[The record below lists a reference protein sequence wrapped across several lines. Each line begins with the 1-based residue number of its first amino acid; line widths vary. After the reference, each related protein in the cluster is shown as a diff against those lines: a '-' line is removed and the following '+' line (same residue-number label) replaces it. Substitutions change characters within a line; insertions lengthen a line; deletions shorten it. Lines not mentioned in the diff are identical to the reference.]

1 MAKKKETKKARSRS
15 TATVKTHS
23 RKPPKAKATLS
34 PDAQREISAVV
45 LAAVA
50 LLLFLGAFGVGGAFV
65 TGLFHGVREGVGYA
79 AFLTPLVAGALAWML
94 FQSEKHAVRGL
105 NYFGFGLVLVGM
117 STLLAVSIAQASAQA
132 TAQAGNGGGLIGFG
146 LAGAML
152 QVLNRVASS
161 IVLVAVVAIG
171 LILGAQVNLGALMK
185 ALLAGFTKEKSEG
198 DEPAE
203 DAAGELN
210 LKVNDNSGAPAGIVS
225 NALPIRGPLD
235 LGSRKPMMGPAGAAA
250 VAPVD
255 APHALTANSEEA
267 WTAPSLDLLQATSS
281 KADAGDVKHNA
292 RVIQQTLES
301 FGIAVTMG
309 EVNVGPTVTQYT
321 FTPPAGVKLTKIT
334 GLDTNL
340 ALSLAAHPIRI
351 EAPIPGKSAV
361 GVELPNKAIATV
373 RLRDVLSAPEVTSQK
388 TPLTFVLG
396 RDVSGTPMTADLAK
410 MPHMM
415 IAGATGS
422 GKSVMINALLTS
434 LLYRNSPEEMKLI
447 LVDPKRVELGLYND
461 IPHLLTP
468 VIVEP
473 EKCISALKWSVAE
486 MERRY
491 KLLAEQGNRNIVEYN
506 GAHKEDAMPYI
517 VIVIDELADLM
528 VMAAAEVEGLIVRL
542 AQMARAVGIH
552 LVLATQRPSVDVI
565 TGIIKANIP
574 ARLAFSVA
582 SQIDSRTI
590 LDQMGAEKLL
600 GKGDMLFVSPEM
612 IKPRRIQGVF
622 VDEKE
627 TKAVTD
633 YLRSVRPPSYN
644 EDVLAQK
651 VSIGGKSVGGGGDM
665 GEPDDDMFDEA
676 AEAVF
681 RAGKASASM
690 LQRRLRIGYA
700 RAARLLDL
708 LEERGII
715 GPADGARPR
724 DVLISSLDQVHG
736 SPAAGPAAVSSG
748 NGPATAWAPATDG
761 RDDVMRPAEPYD
773 E

>member
-1 MAKKKETKKARSRS
+1 MATKKPSK
-15 TATVKTHS
+15 KTT
-23 RKPPKAKATLS
+23 RKPARRRTKAAGPRLS
-34 PDAQREISAVV
+34 PEAQREISAVF
-45 LAAVA
+45 LGAMA
-50 LLLFLGAFGVGGAFV
+50 LLLTFACFNFGGTLV
-65 TGLFHGVREGVGYA
+65 TGMFHGLRVFMGYSA
-79 AFLTPLVAGALAWML
+79 YLLPVVFGALAWML
-94 FQSEKHAVRGL
+94 FQPDRYTVRGL
-105 NYFGFGLVLVGM
+105 NYFGFLGFLTSLAALFHVGIPAGL
-117 STLLAVSIAQASAQA
+117 AAERAA
-132 TAQAGNGGGLIGFG
+132 AGNGGGYLGYG
-146 LAGAML
+146 VTSSML
-152 QVLNRVASS
+152 NVLNVVASS
-161 IVLVAVVAIG
+161 IVLLALLAIF
-171 LILGAQVNLGALMK
+171 LILATNTNLK
-185 ALLAGFTKEKSEG
+185 ALFSTILAGFTREGKPKEEG
-198 DEPAE
+198 EAE
-203 DAAGELN
+203 VKPELAQ
-210 LKVNDNSGAPAGIVS
+210 LTVNDNSGAPVTSLPMRGELNLGGGGIK
-225 NALPIRGPLD
+225 
-235 LGSRKPMMGPAGAAA
+235 KPAVPAPD
-250 VAPVD
+250 VPQE
-255 APHALTANSEEA
+255 ALTANSEEE
-267 WTAPSLDLLQATSS
+267 WTPPNLDLLEVTST
-281 KADAGDVKHNA
+281 KADAGDVKANA
-292 RVIQQTLES
+292 HTIQSTMES
-301 FGIAVTMG
+301 FGINVKMG

-321 FTPPAGVKLTKIT
+321 FTPPAGVKLNKIT

-361 GVELPNKAIATV
+361 GVEIPNKAIATV
-373 RLRDVLSAPEVTSQK
+373 RLRDVLSAPEIKAQK
-388 TPLTFVLG
+388 EPLTFVLG
-396 RDVSGTPMTADLAK
+396 RDVSGIPMSADLAK
-410 MPHMM
+410 MPHML

-422 GKSVMINALLTS
+422 GKSVMINTLLTS
-434 LLYRNSPEEMKLI
+434 LLYRNSPADMKLI

-473 EKCISALKWSVAE
+473 EKCISALKWGVAE

-491 KLLAEQGNRNIVEYN
+491 KLLAEVGNRNIVEYN
-506 GAHKEDAMPYI
+506 TAHKGEAMPYI

-528 VMAAAEVEGLIVRL
+528 VLAAADVETLIVRL

-600 GKGDMLFVSPEM
+600 GKGDMLFSSPDF
-612 IKPRRIQGVF
+612 IKPRRIQGVY
-622 VDEKE
+622 VSEKE
-627 TKAVTD
+627 TKAITD
-633 YLRSVRPPSYN
+633 YLREARAPQYN
-644 EDVLAQK
+644 DEVLAQK
-651 VSIGGKSVGGGGDM
+651 VSIGKGGGGGGDL
-665 GEPDDDMFDEA
+665 GQPDDDMFDEA

-724 DVLISSLDQVHG
+724 DVLISDLSQIH
-736 SPAAGPAAVSSG
+736 AAEGAGAE
-748 NGPATAWAPATDG
+748 T
-761 RDDVMRPAEPYD
+761 MRPAEPYD

>member
-1 MAKKKETKKARSRS
+1 MPKKKVTKKSKSKAE
-15 TATVKTHS
+15 
-23 RKPPKAKATLS
+23 PKAKKPVRAERKL
-34 PDAQREISAVV
+34 PADAQREISALV

-50 LLLFLGAFGVGGAFV
+50 LLLLLGAFSVGGTFV
-65 TGLFHGVREGVGYA
+65 TGLFHSARLVVGYA
-79 AFLTPLVAGALAWML
+79 AFLSPIVFGALAWML
-94 FQSEKHAVRGL
+94 FQPEKYAVRGI
-105 NYFGFGLVLVGM
+105 NYFGFLLVLAGM
-117 STLLAVSIAQASAQA
+117 AALLAVGVNPRATQS
-132 TAQAGNGGGLIGFG
+132 TAQAGNGGGIVGYG
-146 LAGAML
+146 LSGAML
-152 QVLNRVASS
+152 MVLNRLAAS
-161 IVLVAVVAIG
+161 IVLVALVGIG
-171 LILGAQVNLGALMK
+171 LILGTQMNLGN
-185 ALLAGFTKEKSEG
+185 LLKVMFAGFTKEKKPGEEPVE
-198 DEPAE
+198 DE
-203 DAAGELN
+203 AGEFD
-210 LKVNDNSGAPAGIVS
+210 LKVNDNSGAPAGAVT
-225 NALPIRGPLD
+225 NALPIRGPLN
-235 LGSRKPMMGPAGAAA
+235 LGMRRPAPVAPAG
-250 VAPVD
+250 PGQPPD
-255 APHALTANSEEA
+255 APHALTANAEEA
-267 WTAPSLDLLQATSS
+267 WTPPNLDLLAATST

-301 FGIAVTMG
+301 FGISVTMG

-373 RLRDVLSAPEVTSQK
+373 RLRDVLSSKEVMEQK
-388 TPLTFVLG
+388 TPLSFVLG

-473 EKCISALKWSVAE
+473 EKCISALKWAVAE

-491 KLLAEQGNRNIVEYN
+491 KLLAEVGNRNIVEYN

-627 TKAVTD
+627 TKSVTD
-633 YLRSVRPPSYN
+633 FLRAERPPSYN

-651 VSIGGKSVGGGGDM
+651 VTIGGKTVGGGGGDF

-724 DVLISSLDQVHG
+724 DVLISSLDQVRG
-736 SPAAGPAAVSSG
+736 G
-748 NGPATAWAPATDG
+748 NGDAPSASAANGSATAWAPAREDE
-761 RDDVMRPAEPYD
+761 VMRPAEPYD
-773 E
+773 D

>member
-1 MAKKKETKKARSRS
+1 MAS
-15 TATVKTHS
+15 
-23 RKPPKAKATLS
+23 
-34 PDAQREISAVV
+34 I
-45 LAAVA
+45 
-50 LLLFLGAFGVGGAFV
+50 FLGALAVVYFLGIFGIGGLLV
-65 TGLFHGVREGVGYA
+65 VGLFHNSKLVIGGSAYV
-79 AFLTPLVAGALAWML
+79 LPLVFGGLAFML
-94 FQSEKHAVRGL
+94 FQTETYEVRGF
-105 NYFGFGLVLVGM
+105 NYVGYLGFLVSL
-117 STLLAVSIAQASAQA
+117 STLLHIGISAQTSAAQAGL
-132 TAQAGNGGGLIGFG
+132 GNGGGYVGEAISTSMLTVLNMLAASVILIALILIFLIMATNLNLLKFLKFLGEAFTKKKGEGEEQEEETPPG
-146 LAGAML
+146 LAA
-152 QVLNRVASS
+152 
-161 IVLVAVVAIG
+161 
-171 LILGAQVNLGALMK
+171 
-185 ALLAGFTKEKSEG
+185 
-198 DEPAE
+198 
-203 DAAGELN
+203 
-210 LKVNDNSGAPAGIVS
+210 LKVNDNSGAPAPTT
-225 NALPIRGPLD
+225 LPVRGELNVGH
-235 LGSRKPMMGPAGAAA
+235 LAKKPMPASDPAT
-250 VAPVD
+250 PQE
-255 APHALTANSEEA
+255 ALTANSEEA
-267 WTAPSLDLLQATSS
+267 WTAPALELLEATST

-292 RVIQQTLES
+292 HVIQQTLES
-301 FGIAVTMG
+301 FGINVTMG
-309 EVNVGPTVTQYT
+309 EVNVGPTVAQYT
-321 FTPPAGVKLTKIT
+321 FTPPAGVKLNKIT

-361 GVELPNKAIATV
+361 GVEIPNKSIATV
-373 RLRDVLSAPEVTSQK
+373 RLRDVLSTPEVKAQK
-388 TPLTFVLG
+388 EPLNFVLG
-396 RDVSGTPMTADLAK
+396 RDVSGHPTTADLAK
-410 MPHMM
+410 MPHLL

-422 GKSVMINALLTS
+422 GKSIMINSLLTS
-434 LLYRNSPEEMKLI
+434 LLYRNSPADMKLI

-473 EKCISALKWSVAE
+473 EKCISALKWAVAE

-491 KLLAEQGNRNIVEYN
+491 KLLAEKGNRNIAEYN
-506 GAHKEDAMPYI
+506 NEHKEEAMPYI

-528 VMAAAEVEGLIVRL
+528 VLAAADVEGLIVRL

-600 GKGDMLFVSPEM
+600 GKGDMLFASPEY

-622 VDEKE
+622 VSEKE

-633 YLRSVRPPSYN
+633 YLRSARSPQYN
-644 EDVLAQK
+644 DEVLAQK
-651 VSIGGKSVGGGGDM
+651 VTIGGRTVGGGGEL

-690 LQRRLRIGYA
+690 LQRRLRVGYA

-724 DVLISSLDQVHG
+724 DVLISSLDQIHF
-736 SPAAGPAAVSSG
+736 SASASDNSDM
-748 NGPATAWAPATDG
+748 TFEDQ
-761 RDDVMRPAEPYD
+761 
-773 E
+773 

>member
-1 MAKKKETKKARSRS
+1 VARSRRR
-15 TATVKTHS
+15 T
-23 RKPPKAKATLS
+23 KAARAKLS
-34 PDAQREISAVV
+34 PEARQEI
-45 LAAVA
+45 AAVFMA
-50 LLLFLGAFGVGGAFV
+50 ALAVLLLLGCFNFGGSLV
-65 TGLFHGVREGVGYA
+65 TGMFHGARVGFGFA
-79 AFLTPLVAGALAWML
+79 AYLLPVILGSLAWML
-94 FQSEKHAVRGL
+94 FQPDNYSVRGR
-105 NYFGFGLVLVGM
+105 NYVGFIL
-117 STLLAVSIAQASAQA
+117 LLASVSALFALTVHSNVAQAQ
-132 TAQAGNGGGLIGFG
+132 AQAGNGGGLLGFSIATG
-146 LAGAML
+146 ML
-152 QVLNRVASS
+152 NVLNTLASS
-161 IVLVAVVAIG
+161 VILVAILAIG
-171 LILGAQVNLGALMK
+171 LILATGVNLGQVMK
-185 ALLAGFTKEKSEG
+185 AILNAFKHEKPEGEEEADSAPGLA
-198 DEPAE
+198 A
-203 DAAGELN
+203 
-210 LKVNDNSGAPAGIVS
+210 LKVNDNSGAATA
-225 NALPIRGPLD
+225 ALPVRGELNVGG
-235 LGSRKPMMGPAGAAA
+235 LRKPAPAAEGSQ
-250 VAPVD
+250 D
-255 APHALTANSEEA
+255 ALTANSEEA
-267 WTAPSLDLLQATSS
+267 WTPPSLDLLEATST
-281 KADAGDVKHNA
+281 KADPGDVKHNA
-292 RVIQQTLES
+292 QVIQQTMES
-301 FGIAVTMG
+301 FGISVTMG

-321 FTPPAGVKLTKIT
+321 FTPPAGVKLNKIT

-340 ALSLAAHPIRI
+340 ALSLAVHPIRI

-361 GVELPNKAIATV
+361 GVETPNKAIATV
-373 RLRDVLSAPEVTSQK
+373 RLRDVLSSPEVEK
-388 TPLTFVLG
+388 HKEPLRFVLG
-396 RDVSGTPMTADLAK
+396 RDVTGTPMTTDLAS

-434 LLYRNSPEEMKLI
+434 LLYRNSPADLKLI

-473 EKCISALKWSVAE
+473 EKCISALKWAVAE
-486 MERRY
+486 MEKRY
-491 KLLAEQGNRNIVEYN
+491 KLLSEKGNRNIIEYN
-506 GAHKEDAMPYI
+506 KAHKEEAMPYI
-517 VIVIDELADLM
+517 VIIIDELADLM
-528 VMAAAEVEGLIVRL
+528 VLAAADVEGLIVRL

-600 GKGDMLFVSPEM
+600 GKGDMLFASPDF

-622 VDEKE
+622 VSEKE
-627 TKAVTD
+627 TKSLTD

-644 EDVLAQK
+644 EEVLTQK
-651 VSIGGKSVGGGGDM
+651 VTIGGKSVGGGAGGEL
-665 GEPDDDMFDEA
+665 GEPDDAMFDEA

-724 DVLISSLDQVHG
+724 DVLISSLDQIRAG
-736 SPAAGPAAVSSG
+736 AASSG
-748 NGPATAWAPATDG
+748 ADEG
-761 RDDVMRPAEPYD
+761 VRPAEPYD

>member
-1 MAKKKETKKARSRS
+1 MAIKKS
-15 TATVKTHS
+15 S
-23 RKPPKAKATLS
+23 RKSKRAKRGSKADVPRIS
-34 PDAQREISAVV
+34 PEQQRDISAVF
-45 LAAVA
+45 LAALAV
-50 LLLFLGAFGVGGAFV
+50 LLLFACFNWGGSFV
-65 TGLFHGVREGVGYA
+65 TGLFHVLRVVFGYA
-79 AFLTPLVAGALAWML
+79 AYLLPLVFGGLSFML
-94 FQSEKHAVRGL
+94 FQHEKYQVRGL
-105 NYFGFGLVLVGM
+105 NYFGYTGFIV
-117 STLLAVSIAQASAQA
+117 AVSALLHVGIAPDDAMAQAQLGS
-132 TAQAGNGGGLIGFG
+132 GGGFLGYGITNV
-146 LAGAML
+146 ML
-152 QVLNRVASS
+152 PMLNVVASS
-161 IVLVAVVAIG
+161 IVLLAALAVFV
-171 LILGAQVNLGALMK
+171 ILATNTNLK
-185 ALLAGFTKEKSEG
+185 ALWMAITAMFRRERTIDDDTMVKPEI
-198 DEPAE
+198 
-203 DAAGELN
+203 AA
-210 LKVNDNSGAPAGIVS
+210 LKVNDNSGASV
-225 NALPIRGPLD
+225 NALPMRGELNV
-235 LGSRKPMMGPAGAAA
+235 GGIKKSAQ
-250 VAPVD
+250 APEQSQE
-255 APHALTANSEEA
+255 ALTANSEEA
-267 WTAPSLDLLQATSS
+267 WTPPSLDLLAATST

-292 RVIQQTLES
+292 QVIQQTLES
-301 FGIAVTMG
+301 FSINVTMG

-321 FTPPAGVKLTKIT
+321 FIPPAGVKLNKIT

-340 ALSLAAHPIRI
+340 ALQLAAHPIRI

-361 GVELPNKAIATV
+361 GVEIPNKGIATV
-373 RLRDVLSAPEVTSQK
+373 RLRDVLSAPEIK
-388 TPLTFVLG
+388 DKKEPLTFVLG
-396 RDVSGTPMTADLAK
+396 RDVTGTPMSTDLAA

-434 LLYRNSPEEMKLI
+434 LLYRNSPADLKLI

-473 EKCISALKWSVAE
+473 EKCISALKWAVAE

-491 KLLAEQGNRNIVEYN
+491 KLLAEVGNRNIV
-506 GAHKEDAMPYI
+506 
-517 VIVIDELADLM
+517 VVIDELADLM
-528 VMAAAEVEGLIVRL
+528 VLAAADVESLIVRL

-582 SQIDSRTI
+582 SQVDSRTI

-600 GKGDMLFVSPEM
+600 GKGDMLFASPEF
-612 IKPRRIQGVF
+612 IKPRRIQGVYI
-622 VDEKE
+622 DETE
-627 TKAVTD
+627 TKAITD
-633 YLRSVRPPSYN
+633 YLRSARAPQYN
-644 EDVLAQK
+644 DEVLAQK
-651 VSIGGKSVGGGGDM
+651 VTIGKGGGGGGGGDY

-724 DVLISSLDQVHG
+724 DVLISSLDQVHAG
-736 SPAAGPAAVSSG
+736 ESGPVAAE
-748 NGPATAWAPATDG
+748 
-761 RDDVMRPAEPYD
+761 MRPAEPYD
-773 E
+773 D

>member
-1 MAKKKETKKARSRS
+1 MATKKSAKKTKSRTNSSTRRRSPKS
-15 TATVKTHS
+15 TGPMIS
-23 RKPPKAKATLS
+23 PEAKK
-34 PDAQREISAVV
+34 DISAVF

-50 LLLFLGAFGVGGAFV
+50 LLLAFGCCNFGGELV
-65 TGLFHGVREGVGYA
+65 TSMFHGFKVVFGVSAYVLPIILA
-79 AFLTPLVAGALAWML
+79 TLAWML
-94 FQSEKHAVRGL
+94 FQSDKYAVKGL
-105 NYFGFGLVLVGM
+105 NYLGFAGFTVSLAA
-117 STLLAVSIAQASAQA
+117 LLHIGIAPANATTQAQN
-132 TAQAGNGGGLIGFG
+132 GNGGGYIG
-146 LAGAML
+146 LAVSSVML
-152 QVLNRVASS
+152 QVLNAVACTV
-161 IVLVAVVAIG
+161 ILVALMAIF
-171 LILGAQVNLGALMK
+171 LILATNTNLRALFGS
-185 ALLAGFTKEKSEG
+185 LFSGFTREKTV
-198 DEPAE
+198 
-203 DAAGELN
+203 GEVKPTA
-210 LKVNDNSGAPAGIVS
+210 LKPEIGQLTVNDNSGAPAT
-225 NALPIRGPLD
+225 ALPMRGELNVGGIKK
-235 LGSRKPMMGPAGAAA
+235 LAPAAPTQE
-250 VAPVD
+250 VAKEE
-255 APHALTANSEEA
+255 ALTANSEED
-267 WTAPSLDLLQATSS
+267 WTAPSLDLLEITST

-292 RVIQQTLES
+292 QTIAQTLES
-301 FGIAVTMG
+301 FGINVTMG

-321 FTPPAGVKLTKIT
+321 FIPPAGVRLNKIT

-361 GVELPNKAIATV
+361 GVEIPNKRIATV
-373 RLRDVLSAPEVTSQK
+373 RLRDVLSAPEIKEKK

-396 RDVSGTPMTADLAK
+396 RDVSGVPMSADLAA
-410 MPHMM
+410 MPHML

-434 LLYRNSPEEMKLI
+434 LLYRNSPADVKLI
-447 LVDPKRVELGLYND
+447 LVDPKRVELGLYNK

-473 EKCISALKWSVAE
+473 EKCISALKWAVAE

-491 KLLAEQGNRNIVEYN
+491 KLLEEVGNRNIVEYN
-506 GAHKEDAMPYI
+506 KAHKEEAMPYI
-517 VIVIDELADLM
+517 VIIIDELADLM
-528 VMAAAEVEGLIVRL
+528 VLAAADVETLIVRL

-600 GKGDMLFVSPEM
+600 GKGDMLFSSPEY

-622 VDEKE
+622 VSDEE

-633 YLRSVRPPSYN
+633 YLRSARAPQYN
-644 EDVLAQK
+644 DEVLAQK
-651 VSIGGKSVGGGGDM
+651 VSLGGPHGGGGGGEI

-690 LQRRLRIGYA
+690 LQRRLRVGYA

-724 DVLISSLDQVHG
+724 DVLISSLDQVREPHG
-736 SPAAGPAAVSSG
+736 ASE
-748 NGPATAWAPATDG
+748 TT
-761 RDDVMRPAEPYD
+761 MRPAEPYD

>member
-1 MAKKKETKKARSRS
+1 MAIRKPAKKTRKASASTRRRSG
-15 TATVKTHS
+15 
-23 RKPPKAKATLS
+23 KAAPRLS
-34 PDAQREISAVV
+34 PEAQREISAVF
-45 LAAVA
+45 LAALA
-50 LLLFLGAFGVGGAFV
+50 LLLVFACFNFGGSLV
-65 TGLFHGVREGVGYA
+65 TGMFHVLRVVMGYA
-79 AFLTPLVAGALAWML
+79 AYLLPVVFAALAWML
-94 FQSEKHAVRGL
+94 FQPDRYTVRGL
-105 NYFGFGLVLVGM
+105 NYVGFVGFLASLAALFHVGM
-117 STLLAVSIAQASAQA
+117 RTNEAAFQAQN
-132 TAQAGNGGGLIGFG
+132 GNGGGFVGYGITS
-146 LAGAML
+146 AML
-152 QVLNRVASS
+152 TVLNVVASS
-161 IVLVAVVAIG
+161 IVLIALLAIF
-171 LILGAQVNLGALMK
+171 LILATNTNLKELFSK
-185 ALLAGFTKEKSEG
+185 LLAGFTREGKPKEEG
-198 DEPAE
+198 EP
-203 DAAGELN
+203 ELKPEIAQ
-210 LKVNDNSGAPAGIVS
+210 LTVNDNSGAPAT
-225 NALPIRGPLD
+225 ALPMRGELNV
-235 LGSRKPMMGPAGAAA
+235 GGVKKTAPAADT
-250 VAPVD
+250 PQE
-255 APHALTANSEEA
+255 ALTANSEEE
-267 WTAPSLDLLQATSS
+267 WTPPSLDLLQATST
-281 KADAGDVKHNA
+281 KADAGDVKANA
-292 RVIQQTLES
+292 ATIQSTMES
-301 FGIAVTMG
+301 FGINVTMG

-321 FTPPAGVKLTKIT
+321 FIPPAGVKLNKIT

-361 GVELPNKAIATV
+361 GVEIPNKAIATV
-373 RLRDVLSAPEVTSQK
+373 RLRDVLSAPEIKAQK

-396 RDVSGTPMTADLAK
+396 RDVSGTPMSADLAK

-434 LLYRNSPEEMKLI
+434 LLYRNSPADLKLI

-473 EKCISALKWSVAE
+473 EKCISALKWAVAE

-491 KLLAEQGNRNIVEYN
+491 KLLAEVGNKHIIEYN
-506 GAHKEDAMPYI
+506 NAHKEEAMPYI

-528 VMAAAEVEGLIVRL
+528 VLAAADVESLIVRL

-600 GKGDMLFVSPEM
+600 GKGDMLFASPEF

-633 YLRSVRPPSYN
+633 YLRSARAPQYN
-644 EDVLAQK
+644 DEVLAQK
-651 VSIGGKSVGGGGDM
+651 VSIGKGGSGGGGDY

-724 DVLISSLDQVHG
+724 DVLISSLDQIG
-736 SPAAGPAAVSSG
+736 NAGGGPAEAG
-748 NGPATAWAPATDG
+748 
-761 RDDVMRPAEPYD
+761 MRPAEPYD

>member
-1 MAKKKETKKARSRS
+1 MATKRSSNKTKGRS
-15 TATVKTHS
+15 TSSTRARRRTTKS
-23 RKPPKAKATLS
+23 RGPMLS
-34 PDAQREISAVV
+34 PEAKREISAVF
-45 LAAVA
+45 LGAMA
-50 LLLFLGAFGVGGAFV
+50 LLLLFACFNFGGTLVTGMFHSLREVFGVSAYVLPIILG
-65 TGLFHGVREGVGYA
+65 T
-79 AFLTPLVAGALAWML
+79 LAWML
-94 FQSEKHAVRGL
+94 FQPDKYGVKGL
-105 NYFGFGLVLVGM
+105 NYLGFTGFVVSLAA
-117 STLLAVSIAQASAQA
+117 LLHIGIAPASASMQA
-132 TAQAGNGGGLIGFG
+132 QNGNGGGYIGY
-146 LAGAML
+146 AVSSAML
-152 QVLNRVASS
+152 QVLNAVACS
-161 IVLVAVVAIG
+161 II
-171 LILGAQVNLGALMK
+171 LI
-185 ALLAGFTKEKSEG
+185 ALLAIFLILATNTNLKALFGNMLSGFTREKTVG
-198 DEPAE
+198 DVNNKPAVKP
-203 DAAGELN
+203 ELGQ
-210 LKVNDNSGAPAGIVS
+210 LTVNDNSGAS
-225 NALPIRGPLD
+225 STALPMRGELNVGGAKKLP
-235 LGSRKPMMGPAGAAA
+235 PTHPVPEGPQE
-250 VAPVD
+250 
-255 APHALTANSEEA
+255 ALTANSEEE
-267 WTAPSLDLLQATSS
+267 WTAPSLDLLQITST

-292 RVIQQTLES
+292 QTIAQTLES
-301 FGIAVTMG
+301 FGINVTMG

-321 FTPPAGVKLTKIT
+321 FIPPAGVRLNKIT

-361 GVELPNKAIATV
+361 GVEIPNKRIATV
-373 RLRDVLSAPEVTSQK
+373 RLRDVLSAPEIK
-388 TPLTFVLG
+388 EKKEPLTFVLG
-396 RDVSGTPMTADLAK
+396 RDVSGLPMSADLAA
-410 MPHMM
+410 MPHML

-434 LLYRNSPEEMKLI
+434 LLYRN
-447 LVDPKRVELGLYND
+447 LYNK

-473 EKCISALKWSVAE
+473 EKCISALKWAVAE

-491 KLLAEQGNRNIVEYN
+491 KLLEEVGNRNIVEYN
-506 GAHKEDAMPYI
+506 KAHKEEAMPYI
-517 VIVIDELADLM
+517 VIIIDELADLM
-528 VMAAAEVEGLIVRL
+528 VLAAADVETLIVRL

-600 GKGDMLFVSPEM
+600 GKGDMLFSSPEY

-622 VDEKE
+622 VSEEE

-633 YLRSVRPPSYN
+633 YLRSAREPQYN
-644 EDVLAQK
+644 DEVLAQK
-651 VSIGGKSVGGGGDM
+651 VSLASSHGSGGGGDY

-690 LQRRLRIGYA
+690 LQRRLRVGYA

-724 DVLISSLDQVHG
+724 DVLISSLDQIHEN
-736 SPAAGPAAVSSG
+736 PASSSEPA
-748 NGPATAWAPATDG
+748 
-761 RDDVMRPAEPYD
+761 MRPAEPYD

>member
-1 MAKKKETKKARSRS
+1 MAAKKTSTKTKRKATTRRSR
-15 TATVKTHS
+15 
-23 RKPPKAKATLS
+23 AKAAKLS
-34 PDAQREISAVV
+34 PEARREISSVV
-45 LAAVA
+45 LGLLA
-50 LLLFLGAFGVGGAFV
+50 LLLAFACFNFGGSLV
-65 TGLFHGVREGVGYA
+65 TGMFHGLRVGIGYSA
-79 AFLTPLVAGALAWML
+79 YVLPVIFGALAWML
-94 FQSEKHAVRGL
+94 FQPDKYAVKGL
-105 NYFGFGLVLVGM
+105 NYFGFLGLVASLSALCHLLIGRADAQLAAM
-117 STLLAVSIAQASAQA
+117 GGYGGGYLGYAISMWMLTLL
-132 TAQAGNGGGLIGFG
+132 NG
-146 LAGAML
+146 
-152 QVLNRVASS
+152 VAAA
-161 IVLVAVVAIG
+161 IVLVALLAIF
-171 LILGAQVNLGALMK
+171 LILATNTNLK
-185 ALLAGFTKEKSEG
+185 ALFTAILSGFTREG
-198 DEPAE
+198 KAVDDDE
-203 DAAGELN
+203 AAGGKQPELQ
-210 LKVNDNSGAPAGIVS
+210 LKVNDNSGAS
-225 NALPIRGPLD
+225 MTALPVRGD
-235 LGSRKPMMGPAGAAA
+235 LNLGGGGFKKPAPAAA
-250 VAPVD
+250 EAPQE
-255 APHALTANSEEA
+255 ALTANSEEA
-267 WTAPSLDLLQATSS
+267 WEAPSLDLLQATST
-281 KADAGDVKHNA
+281 KADAGDVNA
-292 RVIQQTLES
+292 NAKTIASTMES
-301 FGIAVTMG
+301 FGINVTMG

-321 FTPPAGVKLTKIT
+321 FIPPAGVKLNKIT

-361 GVELPNKAIATV
+361 GVEIPNKKIATV
-373 RLRDVLSAPEVTSQK
+373 RLRDVLSAPEIESQK
-388 TPLTFVLG
+388 APLTFVLG
-396 RDVSGTPMTADLAK
+396 RDVSGTPMSSDLAA
-410 MPHMM
+410 MPHLL

-434 LLYRNSPEEMKLI
+434 LLYRNSPADMKLI

-473 EKCISALKWSVAE
+473 EKCISALKWAVAE

-491 KLLAEQGNRNIVEYN
+491 KLLAEVGNRNIVEYN
-506 GAHKEDAMPYI
+506 TSHKGEAMPYI

-528 VMAAAEVEGLIVRL
+528 VLAAADVESLIVRL

-600 GKGDMLFVSPEM
+600 GKGDMLFSSPEY
-612 IKPRRIQGVF
+612 IKPRRIQGVYI
-622 VDEKE
+622 DEKE

-633 YLRSVRPPSYN
+633 YLRSARAPQYN
-644 EDVLAQK
+644 DEVLAQK
-651 VSIGGKSVGGGGDM
+651 VSLGGGRSGGGGDL

-724 DVLISSLDQVHG
+724 DVLISSLDQVQG
-736 SPAAGPAAVSSG
+736 GGGGGEA
-748 NGPATAWAPATDG
+748 
-761 RDDVMRPAEPYD
+761 MRPAEPY
-773 E
+773 EE